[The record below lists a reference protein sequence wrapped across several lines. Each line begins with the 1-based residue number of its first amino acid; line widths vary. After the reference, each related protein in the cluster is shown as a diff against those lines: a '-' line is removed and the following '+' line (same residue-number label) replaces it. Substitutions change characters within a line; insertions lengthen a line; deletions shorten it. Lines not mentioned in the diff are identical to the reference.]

1 MKSNQRHCFLAN
13 IAGRGDGGD
22 APYWYRKISESWT
35 SGIPA
40 SLNAGACRLY
50 SHAPFLFFFFLK
62 DFIQHFGRREIQAV
76 KY

>member
-1 MKSNQRHCFLAN
+1 MLHTGTGQL
-13 IAGRGDGGD
+13 
-22 APYWYRKISESWT
+22 SESWT

-40 SLNAGACRLY
+40 SLNAGAFRLY

-62 DFIQHFGRREIQAV
+62 DFIQCFGRREIHTA